1 MKIKDQLIQKLDL
14 IIDDLNVEEINS
26 MLEIPPNTELGDY
39 AFPCFRLAKTYRKAP
54 NVIAAEIAEKLED
67 DKIIEKI
74 DVVGA
79 YINIF
84 VNRVNFISNVYS
96 EFCAKDKNYGETNY
110 GEGKAVVID
119 YSSPNIAKSFHI
131 GHLRTTV
138 IGHSLYKIHK
148 ALGYNTIGVNHLG
161 DWGTQFG
168 KLIVAYKNWGVKEE
182 IESKGIAE
190 LNRIYVKFHEEA
202 DKDESLNEEARN
214 WFLKMEQGNKEALEL
229 WSWFKEISMKE
240 FNRVYDLLGIEFDSF
255 NGESFYN
262 DKMED
267 VINELE
273 DKQLLEVS
281 EGARIVDLTEED
293 MPPCLITKKDGSSLY
308 ATRDITAAIYRKKT
322 YDFEKNIY
330 VTAIAQ
336 NLHFAQWFKVIEKMG
351 YDWSDK
357 LTHVSFGM
365 VSMNNGKLST
375 RKGNVILLE
384 DLLNESI
391 EKTKEIIEAKNPNL
405 ANKEEVAKQIGIG
418 AIIFNDLFN
427 NRIKDVVFSWE
438 NILNFEGET
447 GPYIQYTNARA
458 CSLLKK
464 GNYETLN
471 KDINL
476 DLVKDKYSMAIFK
489 LIENFPAKI
498 KEAADKLEPSL
509 LTRYIVDLAKAF
521 NKFYNENPILVEDKQ
536 LKEARLSIVYAINV
550 IITKGLS
557 LLGISAP
564 KEM

>member
-14 IIDDLNVEEINS
+14 IIDDLNVEDIS
-26 MLEIPPNTELGDY
+26 LMLEIPPNSELGDY
-39 AFPCFRLAKTYRKAP
+39 AFPCFKLAKTYRKAP
-54 NVIAAEIAEKLED
+54 KVIADEIAGKLKD
-67 DKIIEKI
+67 DELIERI
-74 DVVGA
+74 EVVGA

-84 VNRVNFISNVYS
+84 VNKVNFISNVYN
-96 EFCAKDKNYGETNY
+96 EFCKKDKNYGELNY
-110 GEGKAVVID
+110 GEGKTVVID

-138 IGHSLYKIHK
+138 IGNSLYKIHK
-148 ALGYNTIGVNHLG
+148 CLGYNTIGVNHLG

-168 KLIVAYKNWGVKEE
+168 KLIVAYKKWGVKED
-182 IESKGIAE
+182 IESIGISE

-202 DKDESLNEEARN
+202 EKDENLNDEARN
-214 WFLKMEQGNKEALEL
+214 WFTEMEKGNEEALEL

-240 FNRVYDLLGIEFDSF
+240 FNRVYELLGIKFDSF

-262 DKMED
+262 DKMQD

-273 DKQLLEVS
+273 DKQLLELS
-281 EGARIVDLTEED
+281 EGARIVDLSDAD

-308 ATRDITAAIYRKKT
+308 ATRDIAAALYRKKT

-330 VTAIAQ
+330 VTGLAQ
-336 NLHFAQWFKVIEKMG
+336 NLHFSQWFKVIEKMG
-351 YDWSDK
+351 YDWNDK

-384 DLLNESI
+384 DLLKESI
-391 EKTKEIIEAKNPNL
+391 EKTKKIIEAKNPNL
-405 ANKEEVAKQIGIG
+405 ANKEEIAKQIGIG

-464 GNYETLN
+464 GNYEVLN
-471 KDINL
+471 KNINF
-476 DLVKDKYSMAIFK
+476 DLVKDEYSMAIFK
-489 LIENFPAKI
+489 LIENFPIKI

-509 LTRYIVDLAKAF
+509 LTRFIVDVAKAF
-521 NKFYNENPILVEDKQ
+521 NKFYNENPILVEDEE
-536 LKEARLSIVYAINV
+536 LKNARLSIVYTVSV

-557 LLGISAP
+557 LLGIDAP
-564 KEM
+564 NQM

>member
-14 IIDDLNVEEINS
+14 IIDDLNVEDIS
-26 MLEIPPNTELGDY
+26 LMLEIPPNSELGDY
-39 AFPCFRLAKTYRKAP
+39 AFPCFKLAKTYRKAP
-54 NVIAAEIAEKLED
+54 KVIADEIAGKLKD
-67 DKIIEKI
+67 DELIERI
-74 DVVGA
+74 EVVGA

-84 VNRVNFISNVYS
+84 VNKVNFISNVYN
-96 EFCAKDKNYGETNY
+96 EFCKKDKNYGESNY
-110 GEGKAVVID
+110 GEGKTVVID

-138 IGHSLYKIHK
+138 IGSSLYKIHK
-148 ALGYNTIGVNHLG
+148 CLGYNTVGVNHLG

-168 KLIVAYKNWGVKEE
+168 KLIVAYKKWGVKEE
-182 IESKGIAE
+182 IESIGISE

-202 DKDESLNEEARN
+202 EKDETLNEEARN
-214 WFLKMEQGNKEALEL
+214 WFTEMEKGNEEALEL

-240 FNRVYDLLGIEFDSF
+240 FNRVYELLGIQFDSF

-262 DKMED
+262 DKMQD

-273 DKQLLEVS
+273 DKQLLELS
-281 EGARIVDLTEED
+281 EGARIVDLSDND

-308 ATRDITAAIYRKKT
+308 ATRDISAAIYRKKT

-336 NLHFAQWFKVIEKMG
+336 NLHFSQWFKVIEKMG
-351 YDWSDK
+351 YDWHDK

-384 DLLNESI
+384 DLLRESI

-438 NILNFEGET
+438 NILNFDGET

-464 GNYETLN
+464 GNYESLN
-471 KDINL
+471 KNINF
-476 DLVKDKYSMAIFK
+476 DLVKDEYSMAIFK
-489 LIENFPAKI
+489 LIENFPIKI
-498 KEAADKLEPSL
+498 REAADKLEPSL
-509 LTRYIVDLAKAF
+509 LTRYIVEVAKAF
-521 NKFYNENPILVEDKQ
+521 NKFYNENPILVEDEDVKN
-536 LKEARLSIVYAINV
+536 ARLSIVYAV
-550 IITKGLS
+550 SAIITKGLS
-557 LLGISAP
+557 LLGIDAP
-564 KEM
+564 NQM